1 MRKKTLSSYVENSE
15 TNIVISYLMSTIR
28 FPMGRVDMAVG
39 VAVYIATALRVAVA
53 CGGVQRREG
62 ARLLRP
68 RRGYVVRRRGL
79 LLLSWRL
86 VVQLRR
92 HELGFDRL
100 LLLLPGC

>member
-1 MRKKTLSSYVENSE
+1 
-15 TNIVISYLMSTIR
+15 MSTIR

-86 VVQLRR
+86 VVQLRC

-100 LLLLPGC
+100 LLLLLPGC

>member
-1 MRKKTLSSYVENSE
+1 
-15 TNIVISYLMSTIR
+15 MSTIR
-28 FPMGRVDMAVG
+28 FPLGRVDMAVG
-39 VAVYIATALRVAVA
+39 IAVYIATGVRVAGA
-53 CGGVQRREG
+53 GGGVQRREG

-86 VVQLRR
+86 VVQLRC

-100 LLLLPGC
+100 LLLLLPGC

>member
-1 MRKKTLSSYVENSE
+1 
-15 TNIVISYLMSTIR
+15 MSTIR

-39 VAVYIATALRVAVA
+39 VAVYIATALRIAIA
-53 CGGVQRREG
+53 AGGGVQRREG

-86 VVQLRR
+86 VVQLRC

-100 LLLLPGC
+100 LLLLLPWC

>member
-1 MRKKTLSSYVENSE
+1 
-15 TNIVISYLMSTIR
+15 MSTIR

-39 VAVYIATALRVAVA
+39 VATAVRVAVA
-53 CGGVQRREG
+53 GVVQRREG

-100 LLLLPGC
+100 LLPGC

>member
-1 MRKKTLSSYVENSE
+1 
-15 TNIVISYLMSTIR
+15 MSTIR

-39 VAVYIATALRVAVA
+39 VAVYIATAVRVAGA
-53 CGGVQRREG
+53 GGGVQRREG

-86 VVQLRR
+86 VVQLRC

-100 LLLLPGC
+100 LLLLLPWC

>member
-1 MRKKTLSSYVENSE
+1 
-15 TNIVISYLMSTIR
+15 
-28 FPMGRVDMAVG
+28 MAVG
-39 VAVYIATALRVAVA
+39 VATAVRVAGA
-53 CGGVQRREG
+53 GGGVQRREG

-86 VVQLRR
+86 VVQLRC

-100 LLLLPGC
+100 LLLLLPGC

>member
-1 MRKKTLSSYVENSE
+1 
-15 TNIVISYLMSTIR
+15 MSTIR

-39 VAVYIATALRVAVA
+39 VAVYIATALRVAGAAV
-53 CGGVQRREG
+53 GEQRREG